1 MQVYTSFVSPTLK
14 HSRILPDPIS
24 FIFCPF
30 LFSPVAQKWQ
40 KQELG
45 WWKSEA
51 STGNGLR
58 VRACALK
65 ARARLNEGQ
74 LVSQLVGVNV
84 SD

>member
-1 MQVYTSFVSPTLK
+1 M
-14 HSRILPDPIS
+14 
-24 FIFCPF
+24 
-30 LFSPVAQKWQ
+30 AEAGA
-40 KQELG
+40 ELG

-51 STGNGLR
+51 ATGNGLR

-84 SD
+84 SDGE